1 MAEEAHLSPANDRP
15 SEDRETAR
23 AAPQIA
29 ASLQTAIIDTIEHQP
44 YTAVAIA
51 FGIGWLFGRL
61 RRPF

>member
-1 MAEEAHLSPANDRP
+1 MAEEEAHLSPANDRP
-15 SEDRETAR
+15 SEDRESATAS
-23 AAPQIA
+23 QMA
-29 ASLQTAIIDTIEHQP
+29 ASLQAAIIDTIENQP

>member
-1 MAEEAHLSPANDRP
+1 MTEEAHLSPANDRP

-23 AAPQIA
+23 PAPQTA
-29 ASLQTAIIDTIEHQP
+29 ASLQAAIIDTIEHQP
-44 YTAVAIA
+44 YTVVAIA

>member
-1 MAEEAHLSPANDRP
+1 MVDEARLSPADGRP

-23 AAPQIA
+23 VASQTA